1 MGALDAE
8 RYLRDS
14 APPVEAHWFP
24 GGEPV
29 ELDIA
34 PTAS

>member
-8 RYLRDS
+8 RFLRDA

-24 GGEPV
+24 GGEPA
-29 ELDIA
+29 EIA
-34 PTAS
+34 TGSGS

>member
-14 APPVEAHWFP
+14 DAPVEAHWFP
-24 GGEPV
+24 GGEPAA
-29 ELDIA
+29 LA
-34 PTAS
+34 PD